1 MKALTRK
8 VFARFLV
15 CLVLFNLAAGSRLLA
30 SDGQTITNLAEQKKK
45 SEDLNKTGEGKMM
58 TWFEVLTGFGEE
70 SPEQVRRHLL
80 VDGDRIKSLV
90 NGRSFVYGQL
100 EIPSLNEL
108 RQQVASL
115 PATDGKLKLREIVG
129 NVQNMHTDPAN
140 AGAIF
145 QVASQFNLLEMTSPQ
160 VIPEQGIGIYEH
172 DNTQGPACAIAAG
185 AGTIYRNYFVPVNGK
200 IGQSAD
206 NQIDCLAELGVAL
219 GNPGN
224 ILWKQQNGYALLS
237 LAALRIV
244 DARLNDSD
252 EEELDRLR
260 GLLRIGIQWQ
270 TEVTLKGSGHTV
282 SQAYCSALPVAYS
295 DAPAKQWER
304 FARLV
309 LEASY
314 EATVCAAIV
323 NTQKT
328 GCNRVYLTR
337 LGGGV
342 FGNEKSWIC
351 AALKRA
357 LKKFEHFDLDVV
369 IVSYGS
375 SDADVQKLIEEFAR

>member
-1 MKALTRK
+1 MKLPTRK
-8 VFARFLV
+8 GFGKFLV
-15 CLVLFNLAAGSRLLA
+15 CLMLLSFAAVNLQPVFGEKTVSVL
-30 SDGQTITNLAEQKKK
+30 TEKKK
-45 SEDLNKTGEGKMM
+45 ESEDLKKSIEGKKM

-70 SPEQVRRHLL
+70 SPEQVRKNLL
-80 VDGDRIKSLV
+80 IDGDRIKSLV
-90 NGRSFVYGQL
+90 NGRSFAYGQL
-100 EIPSLNEL
+100 ETPSLGDL
-108 RQQVASL
+108 RQRVASSSF
-115 PATDGKLKLREIVG
+115 TEKKLKLREVVG
-129 NVQNMHTDPAN
+129 NVQNLHTDPAN

-172 DNTQGPACAIAAG
+172 DHTQGPACAIAAG

-200 IGQSAD
+200 TGQSAD
-206 NQIDCLAELGVAL
+206 NQIDCLAELGNAL

-237 LAALRIV
+237 FSALRIV
-244 DARLNDSD
+244 DSRLRDT
-252 EEELDRLR
+252 EEVELDRLR

-270 TEVTLKGSGHTV
+270 AEVTLKNAGHTV

-295 DAPAKQWER
+295 DAPPKQWER

-314 EATVCAAIV
+314 EAAVCAGIINA
-323 NTQKT
+323 QKT
-328 GCNRVYLTR
+328 GCNRVYLTK

-342 FGNEKSWIC
+342 FGNEKDWIF
-351 AALKRA
+351 ASLKRA
-357 LKKFEHFDLDVV
+357 LKKYEHFDLDVV

-375 SDADVQKLIEEFAR
+375 SDPDVQKLIEEFAR